1 MILNSENTSP
11 FCEIATVAFVFF
23 TSLAETVQTLGGTF
37 VVTPGQ
43 WLNTFI
49 NLKIPFFELRFS
61 DLRTNLRLGTRG
73 LSKAGRFATEA
84 MIFYLDT
91 TDDSSFFEIVC
102 DEFSI
107 IIFLVESLVE
117 ENATTESFSDMSWSF
132 KK

>member
-1 MILNSENTSP
+1 MILNSENASP

-23 TSLAETVQTLGGTF
+23 TSLAETIQTLGSSF
-37 VVTPGQ
+37 VITPGQ

-49 NLKIPFFELRFS
+49 NLKIPFFELRLS
-61 DLRTNLRLGTRG
+61 DLPTNLRLGTRR
-73 LSKAGRFATEA
+73 LSGAGRFAAKA

-102 DEFSI
+102 DEFSVV
-107 IIFLVESLVE
+107 IFLVKSLVE

-132 KK
+132 EK